1 MPMDQLQTA
10 LAKDVLN
17 EDAKKIASLIEN
29 QQHLCVSCPAF
40 EEVIDTQMFGFS
52 KKVEFAIAMG
62 MIDEE
67 EGHLMLGTLEKH
79 LNDVYS
85 EAFNSN
91 QND

>member
-1 MPMDQLQTA
+1 MDQLQTA
-10 LAKDVLN
+10 LAKDILQ
-17 EDAKKIASLIEN
+17 EDAKRISSLIEN

-52 KKVEFAIAMG
+52 KKVEFATAMG

-67 EGHLMLGTLEKH
+67 EGQIMLSKLEKH

-85 EAFNSN
+85 EAFNTSKN
-91 QND
+91 I